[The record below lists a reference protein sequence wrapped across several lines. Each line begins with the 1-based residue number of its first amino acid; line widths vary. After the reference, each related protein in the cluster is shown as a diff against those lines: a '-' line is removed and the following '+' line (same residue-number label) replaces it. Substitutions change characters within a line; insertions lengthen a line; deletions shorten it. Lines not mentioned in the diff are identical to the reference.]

1 MRHMDF
7 TLGGIT
13 ERPPFNSL
21 ITHGAAFQ
29 FDQASIPRIRKE
41 IASLIDILSKI
52 YLPIRKEQD
61 EAEKRAKAAEKKAKR
76 NAKRNNP
83 AETVDDQKSNSPEET
98 TMPASPEM
106 GSREE
111 GNMGFDNSAVAA
123 EKEDDDGSDEIAS
136 LVDSLS
142 EIGVSGR
149 NVQKEGASK
158 VERNDPTEIVDDKGD
173 NEVERSAVEKTDS
186 DDETVLLSSS
196 DVDEL
201 DRTTPP
207 ESINYDEDIGE
218 EDRSTTV

>member
-13 ERPPFNSL
+13 ESPPFNSL

-76 NAKRNNP
+76 SAKRNNP
-83 AETVDDQKSNSPEET
+83 DNPEET
-98 TMPASPEM
+98 TMPAPSELD
-106 GSREE
+106 SREE
-111 GNMGFDNSAVAA
+111 GNMGFDNSAAAAAAAA

-142 EIGVSGR
+142 EIGVSVR
-149 NVQKEGASK
+149 NVQKEPESK
-158 VERNDPTEIVDDKGD
+158 VQRNDPTEIVDDKGD
-173 NEVERSAVEKTDS
+173 NEVERSAADKSDS
-186 DDETVLLSSS
+186 DDETVLLSTS

-207 ESINYDEDIGE
+207 ESINYDEDNGE

>member
-1 MRHMDF
+1 MRHLDF
-7 TLGGIT
+7 TLGDMK
-13 ERPPFNSL
+13 ERSPFNSL
-21 ITHGAAFQ
+21 ITRGAAFQ
-29 FDQASIPRIRKE
+29 FDQSNIPRIRME
-41 IASLIDILSKI
+41 IASLIDKLSEI

-83 AETVDDQKSNSPEET
+83 AETGDDQKCNNPEDT
-98 TMPASPEM
+98 TMPAPSEIN
-106 GSREE
+106 SREE
-111 GNMGFDNSAVAA
+111 GNMAFDYSGAAA
-123 EKEDDDGSDEIAS
+123 EKNDDDGSDEIAS

-142 EIGVSGR
+142 EIGMSGR
-149 NVQKEGASK
+149 NVQKETESK
-158 VERNDPTEIVDDKGD
+158 VERNDATEIVDDKGD

-196 DVDEL
+196 DVDKL

>member
-1 MRHMDF
+1 MDF

-13 ERPPFNSL
+13 ESPPFNSL

-142 EIGVSGR
+142 EIGVSVR
-149 NVQKEGASK
+149 NVQKEPESK
-158 VERNDPTEIVDDKGD
+158 VQRNDPTEIVDDKGD
-173 NEVERSAVEKTDS
+173 NEVERSAADKSDS
-186 DDETVLLSSS
+186 DDETVLLSTS

-207 ESINYDEDIGE
+207 ESINYDEDNGE

>member
-83 AETVDDQKSNSPEET
+83 AETVDDQKSNNPEET

-106 GSREE
+106 DSREE

-123 EKEDDDGSDEIAS
+123 EKEDDD
-136 LVDSLS
+136 
-142 EIGVSGR
+142 VSGR

-186 DDETVLLSSS
+186 DDQTVLLSSS

>member
-13 ERPPFNSL
+13 ESPPFNSL

-76 NAKRNNP
+76 SAKRNNP
-83 AETVDDQKSNSPEET
+83 DNPEET
-98 TMPASPEM
+98 TMPAPSELD
-106 GSREE
+106 SREE

-123 EKEDDDGSDEIAS
+123 EKEDDD
-136 LVDSLS
+136 
-142 EIGVSGR
+142 VSGR

-173 NEVERSAVEKTDS
+173 NEVERSAADKSDS
-186 DDETVLLSSS
+186 DDETVLLSTS

-207 ESINYDEDIGE
+207 ESINYDEDNGE